1 MDFGDVRT
9 NPATPRSCPKLS
21 DYGFNLQ
28 EIIYRAALRLDY
40 KILLQIIILG
50 QVNIVRPWLAVK
62 QFGKRERERERGC
75 CDHEAYGE
83 ISLAD
88 DVW

>member
-50 QVNIVRPWLAVK
+50 QVNIVRPWLVVK
-62 QFGKRERERERGC
+62 QFGRGC